1 MAIRKLQ
8 DGRYELDI
16 RPAGVSGPRI
26 RRKAASRKAC
36 KALEAEIL
44 LGYESAPDR
53 FQKDRRSLKD
63 LVGLWYSLHGIT
75 LKDAKYRY
83 SRTLA
88 IVDRLG
94 NPSVDRFDATWFA
107 HYRTKRLKEVS
118 VATVNHETRYLR
130 SVFSELIR
138 LGHFHGINPMSAIRT
153 FKESERELAFLSEG
167 EEKLIFDECAN
178 SSNTHCLPVAR
189 LCLATGARWNEAN
202 NLTAESLLDDRVI
215 FKDTK
220 NGRSRVVP
228 VASKLVIYLR
238 SRAFPV
244 VRGRLFDTAQGA
256 FRSAVKRS
264 GVQLPNGQLTHVL
277 RHTFASRL
285 IMRGVDIVTVQRAL
299 GHSDIKVTMRYAHLA
314 PDYMERVVEHC
325 PLDMDFEWT

>member
-1 MAIRKLQ
+1 MAIKKLPN
-8 DGRYELDI
+8 GKYELNFY
-16 RPAGVSGPRI
+16 PAGRSGPRI
-26 RRKAASRKAC
+26 KRVRNSRKEC
-36 KALEAEIL
+36 KQLQAEIL
-44 LGYESAPDR
+44 LGYQSAPDR
-53 FQKDRRSLKD
+53 FKKDTRSLKD
-63 LVGLWYSLHGIT
+63 LVDLWYSLHGVT

-94 NPSVDRFDATWFA
+94 NPSVDKFDATWFA
-107 HYRTKRLKEVS
+107 HYRTRRLKEVS

-130 SVFSELIR
+130 SVFNELIR
-138 LGHFHGINPMSAIRT
+138 LGHYHGVNPLSAIRT
-153 FKESERELAFLSEG
+153 FKEVERELTFLSAA
-167 EEKLIFDECAN
+167 EEKLIFDECAK

-202 NLTAESLLDDRVI
+202 NLMAESLLDDRVI

-220 NGRSRVVP
+220 NGRSRVIP
-228 VASKLVIYLR
+228 VAPKLVEYLR
-238 SRAFPV
+238 SEAFPV
-244 VRGRLFDTAQGA
+244 NRGRLFDTAQGA
-256 FRSAVKRS
+256 FRTAVKRS
-264 GVQLPNGQLTHVL
+264 GVQLPDGQLTHVL

-314 PDYMERVVEHC
+314 PDYMQRVVEHC
-325 PLDMDFEWT
+325 PLDVETL